1 LAFAK
6 VPQIFQVDYT
16 SAARISDP
24 HGDFYFLTGNLDD
37 RWTDDDYKQ
46 FYSIAKW
53 LSKMGF
59 RVIINPVAYVSDARE
74 AAENPK
80 TAAIIWNGHGAN
92 DGTVYD
98 ADDKPLP
105 ADIFTKNKSLSFK
118 YMLFANCWGKFSAQY
133 YRLNRVPNLY
143 TKGWAR
149 ETTSDD
155 LFGYL
160 FGDDFNT
167 ELAKA
172 LNVKIQEK
180 PHDSI

>member
-1 LAFAK
+1 MFASSSYQ
-6 VPQIFQVDYT
+6 PIIQLRQI
-16 SAARISDP
+16 
-24 HGDFYFLTGNLDD
+24 
-37 RWTDDDYKQ
+37 
-46 FYSIAKW
+46 
-53 LSKMGF
+53 
-59 RVIINPVAYVSDARE
+59 IINQRLF
-74 AAENPK
+74 
-80 TAAIIWNGHGAN
+80 IM
-92 DGTVYD
+92 
-98 ADDKPLP
+98 
-105 ADIFTKNKSLSFK
+105 NKSLSFK